1 MEIRISMGGK
11 SYVFTDTL
19 DNAFRG
25 VSGSS
30 SKGNKNGRLYKDSG
44 IKNSVIK
51 TVNHTKPVYR
61 KRQNNDKRSLLQ
73 RIRTSFSYNVEGN
86 RIDRSARYLFPFCY
100 LLFLAVYFVLLIFS
114 SQLQTQ
120 NSTARDV

>member
-25 VSGSS
+25 FGGS

-51 TVNHTKPVYR
+51 TVNHSKPVYR

-86 RIDRSARYLFPFCY
+86 RIDRSARFLFPFCY
-100 LLFLAVYFVLLIFS
+100 LLFLAIYFVLLIFS